1 MLRASIQRRALKI
14 AGLSCALTFSS
25 IPFLNAQQNGFISNS
40 SGWQDDLTA
49 ITDSNWN
56 YNSAAHLLERAGFGG
71 TPEQI
76 SSLAAMGPSAA
87 VQQLI
92 DFDSVDNSHLHPFDH
107 SGIHDP
113 GLEPFPPSR
122 PATTEL
128 AKATGEALG
137 IKMKSKGN
145 RRLQPVVNKFF
156 YWLRASV
163 LETNR
168 VSYWWANRM
177 VSTNSPL
184 QEKMALFWHG
194 HYAVNET
201 KVRDYRKLLNE
212 LELFHKMGTGSF
224 RDLMVAVAQDPAML
238 SFLDAGVNVK
248 GAPNENFAREI
259 MELFTMGVGNYS
271 ELDIREA
278 ARAFTG
284 WNYVD
289 LDFVINEDQ
298 HDNDQKLFLGHTG
311 NFDGI
316 DVIDL
321 IMEQPVTADYIA
333 GKVYRFFVREDLSPQ
348 LQAELGSVLRNSN
361 YEIAALLETIFNSK
375 DFYSEA
381 TVGQQIKSPVQLAIS
396 TYRKLGL
403 DTVPGVPDF
412 NRSTGAL
419 SQSLFRPPTV
429 AGWAGGRSWITPGLL
444 LARGNFA
451 RDILFPD
458 INFIPLDR
466 WNPSREIRSVSDRIR
481 LGMDITSATQP
492 SSLGE
497 GETMAESNMMADRD
511 EDFNTRY
518 GSYRGWQMAIERVK
532 PIPRHTARINLS
544 RMVLEQKIENTSE
557 LVDYFIARFMQVPPG
572 DDSRQMLVNF
582 ISNELG
588 TNDILDAQSYMEDSL
603 RLLLH
608 LVLSQ
613 PEYQLG

>member
-1 MLRASIQRRALKI
+1 MFRASIQRKVLKI
-14 AGLSCALTFSS
+14 VSLSCVLSFFSTS
-25 IPFLNAQQNGFISNS
+25 LLNAQQNGFIADNS
-40 SGWQDDLTA
+40 LWQDDLSA
-49 ITDSNWN
+49 ITNNDWN
-56 YNSAAHLLERAGFGG
+56 YSSASHLLARAGFGG

-76 SSLAAMGPSAA
+76 SLLAAMGPTAA
-87 VQQLI
+87 IQQLLN
-92 DFDSVDNSHLHPFDH
+92 FDSVDNSHLQAFDH

-137 IKMKSKGN
+137 IKIKPKGN

-177 VSTNSPL
+177 IATNSPL

-194 HYAVNET
+194 HYAINEN

-212 LELFHKMGTGSF
+212 LELFHDMGIGSF
-224 RDLMVAVAQDPAML
+224 RELMIAVAQDPAML

-271 ELDIREA
+271 ESDIREA

-284 WNYVD
+284 WNYLD

-298 HDNDQKLFLGHTG
+298 HDNGQKTFLGHTG

-316 DVIDL
+316 EIIDL
-321 IMEQPVTADYIA
+321 IMEHPVTADYIA
-333 GKVYRFFVREDLSPQ
+333 GKIYRFFVREDLSPQ
-348 LQAELGSVLRNSN
+348 LQAELGSILRNSN
-361 YEIAALLETIFNSK
+361 YEIAVLLEAIFTSK

-381 TVGQQIKSPVQLAIS
+381 TLGQQIKSPVQLAIS

-481 LGMDITSATQP
+481 QGMDITSATQP

-497 GETMAESNMMADRD
+497 GAIMAESNMMADRD

-532 PIPRHTARINLS
+532 PIPRHAARINLS
-544 RMVLEQKIENTSE
+544 QMILEQKIENTVE
-557 LVDYFIARFMQVPPG
+557 LVDYFIARFMHVAPG

-582 ISNELG
+582 INNELG
-588 TNDILDAQSYMEDSL
+588 TTDIREAQSYMEDSL